1 MGGINQAIRHSRRR
15 GNPEPFPSANTVMA
29 APTRRVDGG
38 RASTSFPNHVG
49 RQPGL
54 CIPASA
60 RMTGAGALDCYEN
73 AIFILMGGFNQAIRH
88 SRRRGNPE
96 PFLPSN
102 LIESAGMVR
111 VERRPVHQ
119 ARHNCRNRLG
129 AWPGLWIP
137 GATGMM
143 GRRPPSPG
151 AMARREAGN
160 PGDESR
166 RNVPA
171 HQDSCRAP
179 VESSRICTRLVHYRV
194 GCEDDSDW

>member
-1 MGGINQAIRHSRRR
+1 MVFRLSSNPVTLAAVRIQTPRRSRRR
-15 GNPEPFPSANTVMA
+15 GNPEPFASANTVMA

-54 CIPASA
+54 WIPAAA
-60 RMTGAGALDCYEN
+60 RMTGAGGLWITMKIVHFHPHVWPRQGHGN
-73 AIFILMGGFNQAIRH
+73 

-96 PFLPSN
+96 PFSPSN

-137 GATGMM
+137 AATGMT
-143 GRRPPSPG
+143 GRRLTFPPDLWLAERQEIRVMKAGETSRPTRIAVAPLSKARGHAPG
-151 AMARREAGN
+151 
-160 PGDESR
+160 
-166 RNVPA
+166 
-171 HQDSCRAP
+171 
-179 VESSRICTRLVHYRV
+179 
-194 GCEDDSDW
+194 